1 MLLTVSIVILLAFAL
16 AIGVVIRKSHSN
28 NNASVPEQTPLP
40 LSRWQA
46 KTDIEAALEFEAY
59 DKETTY
65 DNMINFAE
73 QYHNDIEKAKNEI
86 QSGLIHV
93 QKENQMHIKKANDK
107 MQDWI
112 KDLLHAQRIKL
123 QEFIQLSNDKL
134 KQEMKSE
141 IQSAEQHIQRD
152 LRIMRQFVKEEI
164 QKATLKASPKGMPK
178 IIPKATSN
186 ATTAAETSIEPKK
199 ESLENQLNTIEMT
212 ENQLQINIFN
222 ELTGQLADAQKTMAQ
237 IHAHLEML
245 QLLHAME
252 SDFKNQAL
260 FGHE

>member
-1 MLLTVSIVILLAFAL
+1 MFLTVSIVILLAFAL
-16 AIGVVIRKSHSN
+16 AIGVVIRRSHSN

-40 LSRWQA
+40 LSRLQA

-65 DNMINFAE
+65 DSMIKSAE
-73 QYHNDIEKAKNEI
+73 QYHNDIEKAKNDI
-86 QSGLIHV
+86 QSGLIHI

-123 QEFIQLSNDKL
+123 QEFIQLSNDKI
-134 KQEMKSE
+134 KQEMQSE
-141 IQSAEQHIQRD
+141 IQSAEQHIQREI
-152 LRIMRQFVKEEI
+152 RILRQFVIEEI
-164 QKATLKASPKGMPK
+164 QKATLKAPPKLMPK
-178 IIPKATSN
+178 VIPKAT
-186 ATTAAETSIEPKK
+186 PK

-222 ELTGQLADAQKTMAQ
+222 DLTGQLADAQKTMAQ
-237 IHAHLEML
+237 IHAHLGML